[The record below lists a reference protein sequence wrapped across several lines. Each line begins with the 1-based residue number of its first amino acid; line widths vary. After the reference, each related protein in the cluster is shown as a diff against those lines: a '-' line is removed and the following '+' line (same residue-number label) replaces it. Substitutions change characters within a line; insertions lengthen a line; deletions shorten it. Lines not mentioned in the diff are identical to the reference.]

1 MKQAGPTQSGIVY
14 EVPSR
19 RAQRP
24 QNHALAACA
33 QAGASDFDIV
43 VVGGGGS
50 GLATAL
56 AAASG
61 EARVA
66 LIEKNTKLGGT
77 TGLSIGSITA
87 SGTSLQRSAG
97 IDDSPDA
104 HFADFDLFAKPE
116 GAVDNLAFRRLY
128 VDHVADTL
136 HWLMSLGIV
145 FHGPSPEAPHTRPRM
160 HNVLPHAGAYI
171 HCLAS
176 ACRARGVD
184 IRVETAA
191 RGLVEEAGRVVGVE
205 VDSSR
210 GRGVLRARKGVV
222 LTTGDYSAGTELL
235 RQLAGGRYAAIGA
248 LNTTS
253 TGDGHTLARA
263 LGAQVLNGHVVEGPQ
278 MRFAAPREFNW
289 VKQLPPTR
297 LVGQAVRWAMAT
309 LPRAVLQPVIKMYLT
324 AHLQPTTKLFD
335 AGAILV
341 NRQGLRFSNERASPA
356 FDIPGQEG
364 GYGYIV
370 FDGTIGARFERW
382 PDFMSTAPGIAYAY
396 LSDYRRY
403 RRDIYRDAQTIETL
417 ARSLGVP
424 EDALAKS
431 VDTAPVPFSR
441 PPYCALGPLYSWLMT
456 TDGGLAVTP
465 KFEVL
470 HRDGR
475 AIPGLYAAG
484 IAGQGG
490 VLLPGHGQHLGWAF
504 TSGRL
509 CGLELGRL

>member
-1 MKQAGPTQSGIVY
+1 MST
-14 EVPSR
+14 
-19 RAQRP
+19 
-24 QNHALAACA
+24 AA
-33 QAGASDFDIV
+33 FDIV

-56 AAASG
+56 AAASP
-61 EARVA
+61 EVRVA
-66 LIEKNTKLGGT
+66 LIEKNPKLGGT

-97 IDDSPDA
+97 VEDSPDA

-171 HCLAS
+171 YCLAK

-184 IRVETAA
+184 IRVETTA
-191 RGLVEEAGRVVGVE
+191 RGLVEESGRVTGVE
-205 VDSSR
+205 ADSPS
-210 GRGVLRARKGVV
+210 GRSLLRARKGVV

-235 RQLAGGRYAAIGA
+235 RQLAGARYAAIGA

-253 TGDGHTLARA
+253 TGDGHALARA
-263 LGAQVLNGHVVEGPQ
+263 LGAQVLNGHLVEGPQ

-289 VKQLPPTR
+289 VKQLPPSR
-297 LVGQAVRWAMAT
+297 LVGQAVRFAMAT
-309 LPRAVLQPVIKMYLT
+309 LPQAALQQVIKMYLT
-324 AHLQPTTKLFD
+324 ANMQPTTRLFD

-341 NRQGLRFSNERASPA
+341 NRQGMRFTDERASPA
-356 FDIPGQEG
+356 FDIPAQEG
-364 GYGYIV
+364 GHGFIV
-370 FDGTIGARFERW
+370 FDGAIGARFEHW
-382 PDFMSTAPGIAYAY
+382 PDFLSTAPGIAYAY

-403 RRDIYRDAQTIETL
+403 RRDICREAQTIASL
-417 ARSLGVP
+417 ARAMGVP
-424 EDALAKS
+424 EDALATS
-431 VDTAPVPFSR
+431 AAAAPTAFSR
-441 PPYCALGPLYSWLMT
+441 PPYYALGPLYSWIMT

-470 HRDGR
+470 RGDGSV
-475 AIPGLYAAG
+475 IPGLYAAG
-484 IAGQGG
+484 LAGQGG

-509 CGLELGRL
+509 CGLGLARL

>member
-1 MKQAGPTQSGIVY
+1 MT
-14 EVPSR
+14 EER
-19 RAQRP
+19 
-24 QNHALAACA
+24 
-33 QAGASDFDIV
+33 FDVV

-56 AAASG
+56 AATG
-61 EARVA
+61 RGQRVA
-66 LIEKNTKLGGT
+66 LIEKNPKLGGT

-87 SGTSLQRSAG
+87 SGTALQRSAG
-97 IDDSPDA
+97 VQDSPDA

-136 HWLMSLGIV
+136 HWLMSLGMV

-171 HCLAS
+171 HCLAQ
-176 ACRARGVD
+176 ACRAHGVD
-184 IRVETAA
+184 IRVATSA
-191 RGLVEEAGRVVGVE
+191 RGLVEESGRVSGVE
-205 VDSSR
+205 VDSLR
-210 GRGVLRARKGVV
+210 GRSLIRVRKAVV

-235 RQLAGGRYAAIGA
+235 RELAGERYAAIGA

-263 LGAQVLNGHVVEGPQ
+263 LGAHPLNGHLIEGPQ
-278 MRFAAPREFNW
+278 MRFAAARKFNW
-289 VKQLPPTR
+289 VKRLPPTR
-297 LVGQAVRWAMAT
+297 FVGRAVRLAMAT
-309 LPRAVLQPVIKMYLT
+309 LPQAALQPIIKMYLT
-324 AHLQPTTKLFD
+324 AHLQPATKLFD

-341 NRQGLRFSNERASPA
+341 NRRGERFTDERASPA
-356 FDIPGQEG
+356 FDVPAQEG

-370 FDGTIGARFERW
+370 FDGAIGTRFERW
-382 PDFMSTAPGIAYAY
+382 PDFLSTAPGIAYAY

-403 RRDIYRDAQTIETL
+403 RRDIYHEAPTIASL
-417 ARSLGVP
+417 ARAMSIP
-424 EDALAKS
+424 EDALAQS
-431 VDTAPVPFSR
+431 AAASPTAFSR
-441 PPYCALGPLYSWLMT
+441 PPYYALGPLYSWIMT
-456 TDGGLAVTP
+456 TDGGLDVTP
-465 KFEVL
+465 NFEVL
-470 HRDGR
+470 RGDGR
-475 AIPGLYAAG
+475 VIPGLYAAG

-509 CGLELGRL
+509 CGLGLARL

>member
-1 MKQAGPTQSGIVY
+1 MTDDA
-14 EVPSR
+14 
-19 RAQRP
+19 
-24 QNHALAACA
+24 
-33 QAGASDFDIV
+33 FDIV

-56 AAASG
+56 AAASPDL
-61 EARVA
+61 RIA
-66 LIEKNTKLGGT
+66 LIEKNPKLGGT

-97 IDDSPDA
+97 VDDSPDA
-104 HFADFDLFAKPE
+104 HYADFDLFAKPE
-116 GAVDNLAFRRLY
+116 GAIDNLAFRRLY
-128 VDHVADTL
+128 VDNVADTL

-145 FHGPSPEAPHTRPRM
+145 FHGPSPEATHTRPRM

-171 HCLAS
+171 YCLAK

-184 IRVETAA
+184 IRVATTA
-191 RGLVEEAGRVVGVE
+191 RSLLEEGGRVTGVE
-205 VDSSR
+205 VDSPR
-210 GRGVLRARKGVV
+210 GRSMLRARKGVV

-235 RQLAGGRYAAIGA
+235 RRLAGERYAAIGA

-263 LGAQVLNGHVVEGPQ
+263 LGAQVLNGHLIEGPQ
-278 MRFAAPREFNW
+278 MRFAAPPEFNW

-297 LVGQAVRWAMAT
+297 LVAQAVRFAMAR
-309 LPRAVLQPVIKMYLT
+309 LPQAALEPVIKMYLT
-324 AHLQPTTKLFD
+324 ANLQPTTKLFD

-341 NRQGLRFSNERASPA
+341 NQQGERFTDERAAPA
-356 FDIPGQEG
+356 FDIPAQEG
-364 GYGYIV
+364 SHGYIV
-370 FDGTIGARFERW
+370 FDGVIGRRFERW

-403 RRDIYRDAQTIETL
+403 RRDIYREAPTIAAL
-417 ARSLGVP
+417 ARAMGVP
-424 EDALAKS
+424 EHALANS
-431 VDTAPVPFSR
+431 VAAAPVPFSQ
-441 PPYCALGPLYSWLMT
+441 PPYYALGPLYSWIMT
-456 TDGGLAVTP
+456 TDGGLAVTQ

-470 HRDGR
+470 RGDGR
-475 AIPGLYAAG
+475 TIPGLYAAG
-484 IAGQGG
+484 LAGQGG

-509 CGLELGRL
+509 CGLGLARL

>member
-1 MKQAGPTQSGIVY
+1 MTDDA
-14 EVPSR
+14 
-19 RAQRP
+19 
-24 QNHALAACA
+24 
-33 QAGASDFDIV
+33 FDVV

-50 GLATAL
+50 GLAAAL

-61 EARVA
+61 DARIA
-66 LIEKNTKLGGT
+66 LIEKNLKLGGT

-87 SGTSLQRSAG
+87 SGTGLQRNAG

-116 GAVDNLAFRRLY
+116 GAIDNLALRRLY

-160 HNVLPHAGAYI
+160 HNVLPHSGAYI
-171 HCLAS
+171 YCLAK

-191 RGLVEEAGRVVGVE
+191 RGLVEEAGRVTGVE
-205 VDSSR
+205 VDSPS
-210 GRGVLRARKGVV
+210 GRTVLRARKGVV
-222 LTTGDYSAGTELL
+222 LTTGDYSAGTLLL
-235 RQLAGGRYAAIGA
+235 RQLAGERYAAIGA

-263 LGAQVLNGHVVEGPQ
+263 LGAQVLNGHLVEGPQ

-297 LVGQAVRWAMAT
+297 LVARAVQFVMAT
-309 LPRAVLQPVIKMYLT
+309 LPQALLLPVIKMYLT
-324 AHLQPTTKLFD
+324 ANLQPTTKLFE

-341 NRQGLRFSNERASPA
+341 NRRGERFTDERGSPG
-356 FDIPGQEG
+356 FDIPSQEG
-364 GYGYIV
+364 GHGFIV
-370 FDGTIGARFERW
+370 FDGAIGTRFESW
-382 PDFMSTAPGIAYAY
+382 PDFMSTAPGIAYAF

-403 RRDIYRDAQTIETL
+403 RRDIYREATALPAL
-417 ARSLGVP
+417 ARFIGVP

-431 VDTAPVPFSR
+431 AATAPVPLSR
-441 PPYCALGPLYSWLMT
+441 PPYYALGPLYSWIMT

-465 KFEVL
+465 QFEVL
-470 HRDGR
+470 RSDGQVV
-475 AIPGLYAAG
+475 PGLYAAG
-484 IAGQGG
+484 LAGQGG

-509 CGLELGRL
+509 CGLRLARL